1 MVYRFDTLLGGTP
14 KCQCDSFVEDMNAEI
29 PVAHEAEV

>member
-1 MVYRFDTLLGGTP
+1 MVYRFDMLLAGTP
-14 KCQCDSFVEDMNAEI
+14 KCQFDSFVEDKNAEI